1 MLRQLRREASGRPRP
16 LFEVLRRRRRG
27 AMRIQLITFTGC
39 PNAAA
44 AREVLTRVL
53 AAAGIADVIE
63 EVDTSDTRTPE
74 ALRSWGSPTVLI
86 DGVDIGSQ
94 DATSG
99 PGCRLYAN
107 DEGASQTVP
116 PESLILAALRSRPPR
131 APAE

>member
-1 MLRQLRREASGRPRP
+1 
-16 LFEVLRRRRRG
+16 
-27 AMRIQLITFTGC
+27 MRIQLITFTGC

-44 AREVLTRVL
+44 AREVLARVL
-53 AAAGIADVIE
+53 AAAGIAEVIE
-63 EVDTSDTRTPE
+63 EVDTSDPRTPE

-86 DGVDIGSQ
+86 DGIDIEGQ

-107 DEGASQTVP
+107 DQGASQTVP

-131 APAE
+131 SPAE